1 MGRFVTQFRR
11 VTRFESIMNMKKL
24 VLIGLLYIGSSY
36 SRSVSF
42 SHSNIKNAK
51 KKIADDLFS
60 HLKMLKKDII
70 SYLVKPFNPKEVGQN
85 INVEVKPWNDTE
97 PQISTEFGQFS
108 VNPEFISAT
117 TEAPRLPQ
125 QIAVTEEKTLYR
137 QDVLD
142 KKLHFKKTRERG
154 EFNRNNLGNGKLNVK
169 EY

>member
-1 MGRFVTQFRR
+1 MGVQKSHYL
-11 VTRFESIMNMKKL
+11 ESIMNMKKL
-24 VLIGLLYIGSSY
+24 VLFEFLCIGCSCG
-36 SRSVSF
+36 RSVSF

-51 KKIADDLFS
+51 RNIADDLFS
-60 HLKMLKKDII
+60 NLKMLKKDII
-70 SYLVKPFNPKEVGQN
+70 SYLVKPFNPKEVAQN
-85 INVEVKPWNDTE
+85 INVEVKPWKDTE

-142 KKLHFKKTRERG
+142 KKLHLKKTRERG
-154 EFNRNNLGNGKLNVK
+154 EFSRNILETEKLNSK

>member
-1 MGRFVTQFRR
+1 
-11 VTRFESIMNMKKL
+11 MNMKEL
-24 VLIGLLYIGSSY
+24 VLFGLLYMGCSY
-36 SRSVSF
+36 ARSVSF
-42 SHSNIKNAK
+42 IHSNINNA
-51 KKIADDLFS
+51 
-60 HLKMLKKDII
+60 KMLKKDII
-70 SYLVKPFNPKEVGQN
+70 SYLVKPFNPKEVAQN
-85 INVEVKPWNDTE
+85 INNEVKPWKATE
-97 PQISTEFGQFS
+97 PQISTEFGNFS

-154 EFNRNNLGNGKLNVK
+154 EFNRNIVEKGKLNVK